1 MTKRWLRGKLILV
14 TDLGKGTLI
23 ADNEEDAL
31 WWHQAE
37 EGKAYIKQL
46 KGSIK
51 KSEGDMKLSAR
62 EVHKKFIAG
71 SRASIKQKKL
81 ILKIQKEFLKF
92 CEGKIIK
99 NTTAVS

>member
-1 MTKRWLRGKLILV
+1 M

-23 ADNEEDAL
+23 ADNEEEAI

-51 KSEGDMKLSAR
+51 KAKEELKMSAR
-62 EVHKKFIAG
+62 EVHKRFITGAK
-71 SRASIKQKKL
+71 ADIKQKSM
-81 ILKIQKEFLKF
+81 IMKIQKEFLEF
-92 CEGKIIK
+92 CESKIVIK
-99 NTTAVS
+99 K

>member
-1 MTKRWLRGKLILV
+1 MV

-23 ADNEEDAL
+23 ADSEEEAL

-51 KSEGDMKLSAR
+51 KSQAELKLSSR
-62 EVHKKFIAG
+62 EVHKKFITG
-71 SRASIKQKKL
+71 CKGNIKQKKL

-92 CEGKIIK
+92 CESKIK
-99 NTTAVS
+99 LPK

>member
-1 MTKRWLRGKLILV
+1 M
-14 TDLGKGTLI
+14 
-23 ADNEEDAL
+23 ADNEEEAV

-51 KSEGDMKLSAR
+51 KSKEEMKMSAR

-71 SRASIKQKKL
+71 AKANIKQKKL
-81 ILKIQKEFLKF
+81 TLKIQKEFLKF
-92 CEGKIIK
+92 CESKI
-99 NTTAVS
+99 NYSPSPPAVD